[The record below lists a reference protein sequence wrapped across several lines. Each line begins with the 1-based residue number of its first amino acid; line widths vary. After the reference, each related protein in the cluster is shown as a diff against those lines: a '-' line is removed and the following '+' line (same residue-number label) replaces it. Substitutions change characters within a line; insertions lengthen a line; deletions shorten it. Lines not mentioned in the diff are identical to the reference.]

1 MLGCVCRKGGG
12 GGCVGRECVGGG
24 ECVNLWM
31 GGGGLGI
38 RECVHV

>member
-12 GGCVGRECVGGG
+12 GVVWVGSVLGGG
-24 ECVNLWM
+24 GSVSICG